1 MTYESRRIC
10 FWSKTGILQR
20 RAAPTLW
27 NCCVAVANG
36 SYNFGLRLR
45 CGRSV
50 SRKTC
55 GPGWGLGS
63 QMREIAPARSEMFEA
78 CQMREIRP
86 SSQESSELSRAPAWR
101 HRLAPP
107 VTWPSGRDT
116 GRGLASDPIFNAVLR
131 AAALLACCFV
141 GNSYDESRAGRV
153 IYVCVSRCGPLL
165 VVSVCSDCSRSA
177 REARGAKKM
186 LSKTTRAQNFPR
198 LCAFAFRRKHAKS
211 HGASKHAKLPRPA
224 SPYYPPMRVATSNL
238 FKKHS
243 SFSRPARPVVCKNIN
258 SRRLVR
264 VSLTCTQNTRA

>member
-153 IYVCVSRCGPLL
+153 IYAMYVYRGAGLCLWCLSVVIVRGPRAKRAGRKKCSAKRHARRIFRGFALSRFGANTRNLTARANTRNFRGLQVHTTHPCVWQQ
-165 VVSVCSDCSRSA
+165 VICSRNI
-177 REARGAKKM
+177 R
-186 LSKTTRAQNFPR
+186 
-198 LCAFAFRRKHAKS
+198 H
-211 HGASKHAKLPRPA
+211 
-224 SPYYPPMRVATSNL
+224 SPVP
-238 FKKHS
+238 
-243 SFSRPARPVVCKNIN
+243 RPVVCLCVK
-258 SRRLVR
+258 SKE
-264 VSLTCTQNTRA
+264 